1 MVLFLQ
7 GGSGY
12 ASVPRKSVIR
22 NLATKFP
29 VFITNECNTSKKCPI
44 SFVNVSD
51 VKKEENNETK
61 SSGDRLRKCATIN
74 EDTAT
79 ETVEESSSDSDVQ
92 ERDRDCI
99 GSVNINQKG
108 IYILLGNPITHFEYG
123 S

>member
-1 MVLFLQ
+1 M
-7 GGSGY
+7 
-12 ASVPRKSVIR
+12 
-22 NLATKFP
+22 
-29 VFITNECNTSKKCPI
+29 FITNECNTSKKCPI

-61 SSGDRLRKCATIN
+61 SLGDRLRKCATIN

-79 ETVEESSSDSDVQ
+79 ETVEESSSNSDVQ

-108 IYILLGNPITHFEYG
+108 IYILLLILNMGVRVYFQFHGVAF
-123 S
+123 